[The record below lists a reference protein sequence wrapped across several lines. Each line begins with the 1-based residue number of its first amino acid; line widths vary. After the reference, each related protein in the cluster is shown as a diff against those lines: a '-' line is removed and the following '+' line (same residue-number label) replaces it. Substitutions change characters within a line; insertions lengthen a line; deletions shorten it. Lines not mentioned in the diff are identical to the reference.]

1 MKPNVY
7 RNPASGGPGRSGA
20 DPTDPEAIVR
30 VVLEKSPLLIYIANL
45 DYKIVLANRALRE
58 VTGYDTGDC
67 PNVEALIEHFYP
79 HGDTYAQRVRDIH
92 EGWRRNEHIMG
103 AKLLVQ
109 CKDGGQRT
117 VAWYTSRLRIGKSP
131 TIGYIAMGLDVTT
144 QGTLE
149 QWIGLLQR
157 TLQHLT
163 EGVVL
168 TDATGLILAWNAGAT
183 GLLGHTEETM
193 QGQPLNNLFVRG
205 EREIVAR
212 SIDEAVSGERA
223 RFQAELELNT
233 SRGGSELLS
242 FVQHR
247 LDGEGGVPLARLTV
261 LTPAGSAEED
271 AAARAKELEAELRT
285 SMASNSELQG
295 EISSLH
301 ARVSALDASLATH
314 EAAAGQIADLRGQ
327 LDIAEEATS
336 DATTKIATLVAE
348 LASEK
353 DAHVGDVTA
362 TSQELDATRVRA
374 EAAAAKATALEERVA
389 ALEKDLKSAK
399 DSQAAADAAQKTAE
413 EALEAAKKEA
423 TDALEAAKKES
434 ADALE
439 AAKKESADA
448 LAATQKKAEA
458 DAEAAQKKADK
469 ALTAAQKKAET
480 DAEAAQKKADDALA
494 KAQEEAQAA
503 AKEAKEAQEAAAKE
517 AKDSAAA
524 TAKQLAAKAKEAA
537 AEAKKATELEK
548 KLTETSE
555 ELGKT
560 KSRLEELESLTKD
573 GGARLDEL
581 KAKLEESEAALDKA
595 EEEWGNERGR
605 IQEAHRTEMEALAKK
620 AAKDRKSL
628 EDQLHKDIL
637 AAEERSEV
645 ELAKISEKYDKERK
659 DLEQAAEIAQ
669 AEIESA
675 AQQSVQEYKTKLEQL
690 PSLEDHVATV
700 AELAVVSADTSGRV
714 LAWSTGAGA
723 LDGRKAADAVGKVIH
738 EDVLQLEG
746 VAWKTLFGKIMIKG
760 GIQQEVTLIT
770 ASGAKR
776 QVELRASLVKNA
788 QGAPIGLTEVLR
800 LPEVGGEVG
809 LHAAAALGRLVKP
822 VQEMLDVRTLAGLAA
837 SDEAVR
843 SARGLVRLAETVV
856 AGASLADIESVARAE
871 NLVDSLDTAEAS
883 LQSQS
888 LTWREIRMTLQDLD
902 QIQAG
907 VTGGRISWRWNELV
921 ERCLHAS
928 GAERANRQYGEAGAF
943 AGSGEAVVPLLL
955 GLLGDA
961 SDRGSGLTLATGQ
974 DNGKLNVSIVGG
986 SWSSDDKRLAAWL
999 AGEAGGEVSFTGAIA
1014 KVAVP
1019 AGQIKVEGSAPTLLS
1034 YSAAQLAEVGKIS
1047 ETDKTEGTEEILS
1060 VEAEEMD
1067 EDEELDLELDE
1078 GPTGP
1083 VDDRSTLEMAG
1094 LSDLDVAAAEEEDDD
1109 DLPSDHPV
1117 LASGSVDLMEEGD
1130 GDDLMVMAGEDSVIK
1145 SADVVYM
1152 AIRSIDDADPVL
1164 GQSEAMLARQG
1175 EAVPMSSGS
1184 GEDPITQSELEPLL
1198 ALQEIA
1204 EGTVEKTPAAPPKV
1218 AEEMK
1223 STDSGDGAMA
1233 AAPKAAPKKSTR
1245 RKPPAR
1251 GRKRKRKRSPRNKK

>member
-7 RNPASGGPGRSGA
+7 RNPASGAPGRSGA
-20 DPTDPEAIVR
+20 DPTDSEAIVR

-103 AKLLVQ
+103 SKFLVQ

-212 SIDEAVSGERA
+212 SIDEAVGGERA
-223 RFQAELELNT
+223 RFQAELELST

-261 LTPAGSAEED
+261 LTPAGSSEED
-271 AAARAKELEAELRT
+271 AAARAAELEAELRT
-285 SMASNSELQG
+285 SMASNSEMQG

-327 LDIAEEATS
+327 LGMAEEATS
-336 DATTKIATLVAE
+336 DATTKIATLTAE

-362 TSQELDATRVRA
+362 TSQELDATRLQA
-374 EAAAAKATALEERVA
+374 EAAAEKAKTLEERIA
-389 ALEKDLKSAK
+389 ALEKDLK
-399 DSQAAADAAQKTAE
+399 AAQDSLATADEAQKKAE
-413 EALEAAKKEA
+413 EALAAAQKEAEESLAAAKKEA
-423 TDALEAAKKES
+423 EESLAAAKKEAEDS
-434 ADALE
+434 
-439 AAKKESADA
+439 
-448 LAATQKKAEA
+448 LA
-458 DAEAAQKKADK
+458 
-469 ALTAAQKKAET
+469 AAQKKAET
-480 DAEAAQKKADDALA
+480 AATAAQKKADDALA
-494 KAQEEAQAA
+494 AAKKEAEAASAAAEEA
-503 AKEAKEAQEAAAKE
+503 KEAAAKE
-517 AKDSAAA
+517 AKDAA
-524 TAKQLAAKAKEAA
+524 TATVKQIAAKAKEAA
-537 AEAKKATELEK
+537 EAVKRASELDEQLTSRTED
-548 KLTETSE
+548 LT
-555 ELGKT
+555 KT
-560 KSRLEELESLTKD
+560 KSRLDELEDLTKD

-581 KAKLEESEAALDKA
+581 KAKLEGSEAALDKA

-620 AAKDRKSL
+620 AAKDRKTL

-645 ELAKISEKYDKERK
+645 ELAKIAEKYDKERK

-837 SDEAVR
+837 SDEAAR

-871 NLVDSLDTAEAS
+871 DLVNSLDTAEAS

-907 VTGGRISWRWNELV
+907 VVGGRVSWRWNELV

-928 GAERANRQYGEAGAF
+928 GAERANRQFGEAGSF

-955 GLLGDA
+955 GLFGDS
-961 SDRGSGLTLATGQ
+961 SDRGSGLTVATGQ

-1014 KVAVP
+1014 KVSIP
-1019 AGQIKVEGSAPTLLS
+1019 AGQIKVESDAPALLA

-1047 ETDKTEGTEEILS
+1047 ETDKTAGTEEILS
-1060 VEAEEMD
+1060 VEAEEME
-1067 EDEELDLELDE
+1067 EDEEEEVELELDE
-1078 GPTGP
+1078 APTGP

-1094 LSDLDVAAAEEEDDD
+1094 LTALDVAGAAPDDDDDD

-1152 AIRSIDDADPVL
+1152 AIRSLDDADPVL

-1175 EAVPMSSGS
+1175 EGVPM
-1184 GEDPITQSELEPLL
+1184 DQVTQSELAPLL

-1204 EGTVEKTPAAPPKV
+1204 EGTLEKTPPAETKV

-1233 AAPKAAPKKSTR
+1233 AAPPKPSR
-1245 RKPPAR
+1245 RKVPPK
-1251 GRKRKRKRSPRNKK
+1251 GRKRKRKRSPRKKK